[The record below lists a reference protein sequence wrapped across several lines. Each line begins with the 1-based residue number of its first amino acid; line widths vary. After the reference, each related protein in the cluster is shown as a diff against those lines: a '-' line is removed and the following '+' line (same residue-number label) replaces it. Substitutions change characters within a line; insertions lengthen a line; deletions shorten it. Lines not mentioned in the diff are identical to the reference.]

1 MKYILRILIVLFISF
16 IIYGYYLNS
25 LVGKSGDKWIG
36 IGVLI
41 MAFVL
46 MPLFLWSR
54 YKNKKL
60 TDFKLDP
67 KLFNPKNT
75 DNQ

>member
-1 MKYILRILIVLFISF
+1 MKYILRLLVFTFLGFIV
-16 IIYGYYLNS
+16 YGYYLNS
-25 LVGKSGDKWIG
+25 QVVESGNKWIG

-60 TDFKLDP
+60 KDFKLDP
-67 KLFNPKNT
+67 KIFNPENI